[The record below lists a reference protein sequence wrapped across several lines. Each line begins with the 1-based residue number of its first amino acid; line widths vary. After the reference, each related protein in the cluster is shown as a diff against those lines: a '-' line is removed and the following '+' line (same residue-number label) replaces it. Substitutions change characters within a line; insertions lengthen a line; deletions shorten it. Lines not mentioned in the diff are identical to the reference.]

1 MPRDVIDSQD
11 ALIGSEGD
19 QVTGRMRSDM
29 NEEGRTPCKY
39 CKQNKN
45 RANIV

>member
-11 ALIGSEGD
+11 ALIDSEGD

-29 NEEGRTPCKY
+29 NKEGRTHCKY
-39 CKQNKN
+39 CK
-45 RANIV
+45 